1 MPATSRDDIVR
12 SALRVSAIS
21 ACWTLVASIAAV
33 VIGLS
38 SNSLALVAFGVVG
51 ILDCAGSVALVAH
64 FRDARS
70 GGSAEHLERIALHVI
85 TAGLI
90 AVGLATAA
98 VSVMHLVDE
107 STATSSTE
115 GATLAA
121 VSLVVLT
128 LLSLRKRHVAARL
141 PSHALRA
148 DSHLSAIGAVLA
160 AVTLAGTVATSS
172 LGWWWAD
179 PAAALVIAAVA
190 VGLGITMRHEPE
202 TELQDSRGNAMPK
215 T

>member
-1 MPATSRDDIVR
+1 MSAASRDDLVR
-12 SALRVSAIS
+12 SALHISAIS
-21 ACWTLVASIAAV
+21 AGWTLAASTAAV
-33 VIGLS
+33 VIGLA
-38 SNSLALVAFGVVG
+38 SNSLALIAFGVVG

-85 TAGLI
+85 TAGLV
-90 AVGLATAA
+90 AVGIATAV

-107 STATSSTE
+107 SSATSSSA
-115 GATLAA
+115 GVVLAA
-121 VSLVVLT
+121 VSLVVLSM
-128 LLSLRKRHVAARL
+128 LSWRKRHVAARL

-160 AVTLAGTVATSS
+160 AVTLGGTVATSS

-179 PAAALVIAAVA
+179 PAAALAIAAVA
-190 VGLGITMRHEPE
+190 VSLGVTMRNEPE
-202 TELQDSRGNAMPK
+202 AEPRPEA
-215 T
+215 